1 MEKIRHIKQQS
12 FNNNMGDKS
21 KLKTRAIE
29 RIHILFSKA
38 ANAPQTT
45 ANRAVKLARTIQMKF
60 KVRMPAAFR
69 YRFCK
74 YCLAY
79 WNSKTVRIRTRM
91 GKVVFLCR
99 ACKHIRRK
107 PYR

>member
-1 MEKIRHIKQQS
+1 
-12 FNNNMGDKS
+12 MGGKS

-29 RIHILFSKA
+29 RIHILFSNAAKA
-38 ANAPQTT
+38 DQNT
-45 ANRAVKLARTIQMKF
+45 ANRAVKLARAIQTKF
-60 KVRMPAAFR
+60 KVRMPQEFR

-74 YCLAY
+74 HCLTY
-79 WNSKTVRIRTRM
+79 WNSKTMRVRTRN

-107 PYR
+107 PYL